1 MTTTPGSSPATSADW
16 TVRGTDRDEYL
27 DVTRVVAEALLA
39 PEDPETVVETR
50 RSFADAQ
57 GYDRILVATDA
68 ADEIVGTTRS
78 LAFEMALPGGVR
90 RVAGVTG
97 VGVWP
102 THRRRGVLS
111 TLMRRQ
117 LADLHAAGESY
128 AALWA
133 SEGGIYGR
141 FGYGPAAT
149 EIEAGIDTAQATL
162 RADAPRDPSLTV
174 RLARPA
180 DVRPDLEAVFAEA
193 AETELGRFRRD
204 ASWWGRVLRDLPDRR
219 GGKGPLGAAV
229 VRGADGPVGY
239 ALYRTMR
246 KWDTDGSGSELFVQ
260 EIVATTATAHVA
272 LYEHLFSRDLV
283 ARVAF
288 DFLPQD
294 PPLLRL
300 LTDLQRLKRTPSDS
314 LWLRL
319 VDVPAALTER
329 TYATPFTAV
338 LEVTDR
344 YAPWNEG
351 RWYVEAGT
359 DGARVEVTDQ
369 ACDLTL
375 DVSHLGAAYLGQA
388 PLLGALRA
396 GLITEHTPGTVAR
409 LDTALHRPDP
419 VSCGVIF

>member
-1 MTTTPGSSPATSADW
+1 MTTDPGPQPGAW
-16 TVRGTDRDEYL
+16 TVRGTDRDEYP
-27 DVTRVVAEALLA
+27 DVLSVVMEALLA
-39 PEDPETVVETR
+39 PEDPEQALEHR
-50 RSFADAQ
+50 RPFADAQ
-57 GYDRILVATDA
+57 GYDRILVATDT
-68 ADEIVGTTRS
+68 ADEIVGTVRS
-78 LAFEMALPGGVR
+78 LAFDMTLPGGVR

-111 TLMRRQ
+111 ALMRHQ
-117 LADLHAAGESY
+117 LADLHAAGEGY

-149 EIEAGIDTAQATL
+149 ETEAGIDTAHATL
-162 RADAPRDPSLTV
+162 RADAPRDPELTV
-174 RLARPA
+174 RLVRPSG
-180 DVRPDLEAVFAEA
+180 VRPDLETVFAKV

-204 ASWWGRVLRDLPDRR
+204 TSWWDRILRDLPDQR
-219 GGKGPLGAAV
+219 GGKGPLRAAV
-229 VRGADGPVGY
+229 VRGADGPVGH
-239 ALYRTMR
+239 ALYRVVHKR
-246 KWDTDGSGSELFVQ
+246 DTDGSHSELLVH
-260 EIVATTATAHVA
+260 EVMATTITAHVA

-283 ARVAF
+283 TRVVF

-294 PPLLRL
+294 TPLLRL
-300 LTDLQRLKRTPSDS
+300 LVDRQRLVRTPFDS

-329 TYATPFTAV
+329 TYAMPFEAT
-338 LEVTDR
+338 LEIVDR
-344 YAPWNEG
+344 YAPWNAG
-351 RWYVEAGT
+351 RLYVEAGT
-359 DGARVEVTDQ
+359 AGPHVEATEQ

-375 DVSHLGAAYLGQA
+375 DVSHLSAAHLGQE

-396 GLITEHTPGTVAR
+396 GLITEHNPGTVAR
-409 LDTALHRPDP
+409 LDSALYRPDP